1 MARAET
7 DAARFSLPRSEYYFS
22 KDNLIGDFYMRQMMD
37 AEGFVPIT
45 LVASFN
51 RVQSLSSDVEFII
64 EVMKD
69 SAVVEIVDNFRVRPR
84 TDPLKWPLSKGKPG
98 KPIEP
103 PASAITLLAA
113 PLASIPPPPIP
124 RKVRTAPAKAMSA
137 GAAPFVSSIVTPAAA
152 AGGAAADAGQGDH
165 SASGFGK
172 SSAEQVTVNGEAAAS
187 GPKGPKDDSDSNLW
201 KEVKRRS
208 KSSREAAG
216 SHDSNSGGLKLAG
229 QALQEAAAAAAATA
243 TKSAGE
249 SAAAPA
255 GAETS
260 KKAAEA
266 AKAAPSKGA
275 VPTAGAVPA
284 AKEEL
289 DFQFDE
295 ELDLPVSSRVNNFSE
310 YHSDDDSDYELPDR
324 DINKILIVTQMPA
337 HRAPKHE
344 GNNRTADWTTRTK
357 IAQDLEKVISDGL
370 MNYEEDLWVLNEDT
384 VCSKAAAYK
393 TVNVISQE
401 DFEKIVPQARRA
413 GSAEAPPPPP
423 VYGGEG
429 GADELNDSLLNASQL
444 SAGGHRRARFYAA
457 NKIEPI
463 DLRTPRKRKTR
474 HSTNPPVESHVGW
487 VMDSVEHRPKAG
499 TSAGTSPSS
508 YGSVPQSLPAFQHPS
523 HSLLKENNFTQQ
535 VYHKYHN
542 RCLKDRKRLGSG
554 QSHEMNTLFRFWS
567 FFLRENFNKTMYNE
581 FRQLAKEDAE
591 NGSRYGYECLFRF
604 FSYGLEKKFRTQLYE
619 DFQQETINDYK
630 MGKCDD
636 GDAG

>member
-1 MARAET
+1 
-7 DAARFSLPRSEYYFS
+7 
-22 KDNLIGDFYMRQMMD
+22 MRTKMD
-37 AEGFVPIT
+37 DQGFVPVA

-51 RVQSLSSDVEFII
+51 RVQALSSDVEFII
-64 EVMKD
+64 ESIKD
-69 SAVVEIVDNFRVRPR
+69 STAVEVVDDFRVRPR
-84 TDPLKWPLSKGKPG
+84 ADPLQWPMREKEPVYKTNA
-98 KPIEP
+98 PIIA
-103 PASAITLLAA
+103 PALVAA

-124 RKVRTAPAKAMSA
+124 KKSRNGPTKMMSA
-137 GAAPFVSSIVTPAAA
+137 AAAPFVSTTL
-152 AGGAAADAGQGDH
+152 GGTGEASEQEPGGNQQ
-165 SASGFGK
+165 SGFGK
-172 SSAEQVTVNGEAAAS
+172 STNDEGEEAVVVNGGETS
-187 GPKGPKDDSDSNLW
+187 PKSEPENDSNLW

-208 KSSREAAG
+208 KQSVG
-216 SHDSNSGGLKLAG
+216 SHDSNSGGLALAG
-229 QALQEAAAAAAATA
+229 NAIKANKAEEANNNNNNTSANPAQVAAATTTTSTTQEQPVVKGPGA
-243 TKSAGE
+243 KKST
-249 SAAAPA
+249 
-255 GAETS
+255 TS
-260 KKAAEA
+260 
-266 AKAAPSKGA
+266 
-275 VPTAGAVPA
+275 

-310 YHSDDDSDYELPDR
+310 YHSDDDDSDYELPDR
-324 DINKILIVTQMPA
+324 DINKILIVTQVPTP
-337 HRAPKHE
+337 RAPKHE
-344 GNNRTADWTTRTK
+344 GSNRTADWTTRTK

-370 MNYEEDLWVLNEDT
+370 MNYEEDLWVMNED
-384 VCSKAAAYK
+384 VVPSSKAGAYK

-401 DFEKIVPQARRA
+401 DFEKIVPQHARTPGKGT
-413 GSAEAPPPPP
+413 GSEVPPPPP
-423 VYGGEG
+423 VYSPE
-429 GADELNDSLLNASQL
+429 DELNESLLNDSLLNASGL

-508 YGSVPQSLPAFQHPS
+508 YGSVPNSLPAFQHPS

-581 FRQLAKEDAE
+581 FRQLAMEDAV

-630 MGKCDD
+630 MGE
-636 GDAG
+636 

>member
-1 MARAET
+1 
-7 DAARFSLPRSEYYFS
+7 
-22 KDNLIGDFYMRQMMD
+22 MRTKMD
-37 AEGFVPIT
+37 DQGFVPVA

-51 RVQSLSSDVEFII
+51 RVQALSSDVEFII
-64 EVMKD
+64 ESIKD
-69 SAVVEIVDNFRVRPR
+69 STAVEVVDDFRVRPR
-84 TDPLKWPLSKGKPG
+84 ADPLQWPMREK
-98 KPIEP
+98 EP
-103 PASAITLLAA
+103 VYKTNAPVIAPALVAA

-124 RKVRTAPAKAMSA
+124 KKSRNGPTKMMSA
-137 GAAPFVSSIVTPAAA
+137 AAAPFVSTTI
-152 AGGAAADAGQGDH
+152 GGTGEASEQEPGGNQQ
-165 SASGFGK
+165 SGFGK
-172 SSAEQVTVNGEAAAS
+172 STNDEGEEAVVVNGAETS
-187 GPKGPKDDSDSNLW
+187 PKSEPENDSNLW

-208 KSSREAAG
+208 KQSVG
-216 SHDSNSGGLKLAG
+216 SHDSNQGGLALAG
-229 QALQEAAAAAAATA
+229 NAIKANKAEEAKNNTSANTPAPVATA
-243 TKSAGE
+243 TTTAQEQPPAKGPSAKKSTT
-249 SAAAPA
+249 
-255 GAETS
+255 TS
-260 KKAAEA
+260 
-266 AKAAPSKGA
+266 
-275 VPTAGAVPA
+275 

-310 YHSDDDSDYELPDR
+310 YHSDDDDSDYELPDR
-324 DINKILIVTQMPA
+324 DINKILIVTQVPTP
-337 HRAPKHE
+337 RAPKHE
-344 GNNRTADWTTRTK
+344 GSNRTADWTTRTK

-370 MNYEEDLWVLNEDT
+370 MNYEEDLWVMNED
-384 VCSKAAAYK
+384 VVPGSKAGAYK

-401 DFEKIVPQARRA
+401 DFEKIVPQHARTP
-413 GSAEAPPPPP
+413 GKGEVPPPPP
-423 VYGGEG
+423 VYSPE
-429 GADELNDSLLNASQL
+429 DELNESLLNDSLLNASGL

-508 YGSVPQSLPAFQHPS
+508 YGSVPNSLPAFQHPS

-581 FRQLAKEDAE
+581 FRQLAMEDAV

-630 MGKCDD
+630 MGEW
-636 GDAG
+636 GGSGG

>member
-1 MARAET
+1 
-7 DAARFSLPRSEYYFS
+7 
-22 KDNLIGDFYMRQMMD
+22 MRYKMD
-37 AEGFVPIT
+37 DLGYVPIT
-45 LVASFN
+45 LLASFN
-51 RVQSLSSDVEFII
+51 RIQALSNDVEFIVDSI
-64 EVMKD
+64 RDSTLVELKD
-69 SAVVEIVDNFRVRPR
+69 DFQVRPR
-84 TDPLKWPLSKGKPG
+84 ANPTQWPMRKQ
-98 KPIEP
+98 EP
-103 PASAITLLAA
+103 EYKAAEPAAEQPVVAA

-124 RKVRTAPAKAMSA
+124 KKVRNGPSKMMSA
-137 GAAPFVSSIVTPAAA
+137 AAAPFTPPAT
-152 AGGAAADAGQGDH
+152 GEQPSVEAGQQ
-165 SASGFGK
+165 ASGFGK
-172 SSAEQVTVNGEAAAS
+172 STNGEVINKESPAKAVDNED
-187 GPKGPKDDSDSNLW
+187 KDSDSNLW

-208 KSSREAAG
+208 KQSKEAAS
-216 SHDSNSGGLKLAG
+216 SHDSNSGGLALAG
-229 QALQEAAAAAAATA
+229 SALKAAAAAAAPTNKEKGSATA
-243 TKSAGE
+243 ATPATGQIVAQSQAAPSGNKKAS
-249 SAAAPA
+249 SAAAEVAVA
-255 GAETS
+255 G
-260 KKAAEA
+260 KKAAT
-266 AKAAPSKGA
+266 SSNS
-275 VPTAGAVPA
+275 TS

-310 YHSDDDSDYELPDR
+310 YHSDDDDSDYELPDR
-324 DINKILIVTQMPA
+324 DINKILIVTQVPA
-337 HRAPKHE
+337 QRAPKHE
-344 GNNRTADWTTRTK
+344 GSNRTADWTTRTK

-370 MNYEEDLWVLNEDT
+370 MNYEEDLWVMNEDAVPAKT
-384 VCSKAAAYK
+384 AAYK

-401 DFEKIVPQARRA
+401 DFEKIVPQTKGK
-413 GSAEAPPPPP
+413 GSEVPPPPP
-423 VYGGEG
+423 VYSQDE
-429 GADELNDSLLNASQL
+429 ELNDSLLNASGL

-581 FRQLAKEDAE
+581 FRQLAMEDAV

-604 FSYGLEKKFRTQLYE
+604 FSYGLEKKYRPQLYE

-630 MGKCDD
+630 MGEWD
-636 GDAG
+636 GTVCGS

>member
-1 MARAET
+1 
-7 DAARFSLPRSEYYFS
+7 
-22 KDNLIGDFYMRQMMD
+22 MRTKMD
-37 AEGFVPIT
+37 EQGFVPVT

-51 RVQSLSSDVEFII
+51 RIQALSSDVDFII
-64 EVMKD
+64 EALKES
-69 SAVVEIVDNFRVRPR
+69 SAVEIVDDFRVRPR
-84 TDPLKWPLSKGKPG
+84 VEPLQWPMREKEPAYKALVP
-98 KPIEP
+98 PIA
-103 PASAITLLAA
+103 PALVAA

-124 RKVRTAPAKAMSA
+124 KKVRNGPSKMMSA
-137 GAAPFVSSIVTPAAA
+137 AAAPFISTILTPTEGGDQATAAE
-152 AGGAAADAGQGDH
+152 ADHQ
-165 SASGFGK
+165 ASGFGK
-172 SSAEQVTVNGEAAAS
+172 STGNEVTVNGEDNNNGGDQEA
-187 GPKGPKDDSDSNLW
+187 DSNLW

-208 KSSREAAG
+208 KQSKDSVG
-216 SHDSNSGGLKLAG
+216 SHDSNSGGLALAG
-229 QALQEAAAAAAATA
+229 NAIKAAAAATSTEEA
-243 TKSAGE
+243 APAPTSTTDVPAQAAP
-249 SAAAPA
+249 SAAAPTSGSKKEA
-255 GAETS
+255 GAKKTTTTTS
-260 KKAAEA
+260 TTT
-266 AKAAPSKGA
+266 S
-275 VPTAGAVPA
+275 

-310 YHSDDDSDYELPDR
+310 YHSDDDDSDYELPDR
-324 DINKILIVTQMPA
+324 DINKILIVTQVPA

-344 GNNRTADWTTRTK
+344 GSNRTADWTTRTK

-370 MNYEEDLWVLNEDT
+370 MNYEEDLWVMNED
-384 VCSKAAAYK
+384 VVPPKAAYK

-401 DFEKIVPQARRA
+401 DFEKIVPHARTPGK
-413 GSAEAPPPPP
+413 GSEVLPPPPPP
-423 VYGGEG
+423 VYSPE
-429 GADELNDSLLNASQL
+429 DELNESLLNDSLLNASGL

-581 FRQLAKEDAE
+581 FRQLAMEDAV

-630 MGKCDD
+630 MGE
-636 GDAG
+636 

>member
-1 MARAET
+1 
-7 DAARFSLPRSEYYFS
+7 
-22 KDNLIGDFYMRQMMD
+22 MRDVYLRTKMD
-37 AEGFVPIT
+37 DKGQVPIT
-45 LVASFN
+45 LIASFN
-51 RVQSLSSDVEFII
+51 RVKALCTDVEFII
-64 EVMKD
+64 EAVKD
-69 SAVVEIVDNFRVRPR
+69 SALVEIVDNFMVRPR
-84 TDPLKWPLSKGKPG
+84 DDPSKWPMTLSQVKYQGSVPV
-98 KPIEP
+98 
-103 PASAITLLAA
+103 PAPTLVAA

-124 RKVRTAPAKAMSA
+124 KKLRNGPSKTMSA
-137 GAAPFVSSIVTPAAA
+137 SAAPFVVTLPNPSVAASDEKQQPQQ
-152 AGGAAADAGQGDH
+152 ADAGQQ
-165 SASGFGK
+165 ASGFGGSSDK
-172 SSAEQVTVNGEAAAS
+172 SKEGPADVNGEATSQESPANNEQ
-187 GPKGPKDDSDSNLW
+187 PDSDSNLW

-208 KSSREAAG
+208 KQTKEAAG
-216 SHDSNSGGLKLAG
+216 SHDSNSGGLALAG
-229 QALQEAAAAAAATA
+229 NAMQAAAAAAATTTA
-243 TKSAGE
+243 PSNNSTTSGNPIAQPPGGGGGGGNKKSAAGPASE
-249 SAAAPA
+249 AAASVVG
-255 GAETS
+255 GAKKLNSTTS
-260 KKAAEA
+260 
-266 AKAAPSKGA
+266 
-275 VPTAGAVPA
+275 

-324 DINKILIVTQMPA
+324 DINKILIVTQVPTP
-337 HRAPKHE
+337 RAPKHE
-344 GNNRTADWTTRTK
+344 GSNRTADWTTRTK

-370 MNYEEDLWVLNEDT
+370 MNYEEDLWVMNED
-384 VCSKAAAYK
+384 VVPPKAAAYK

-401 DFEKIVPQARRA
+401 DYEKIVPQARAA
-413 GSAEAPPPPP
+413 GKGSEVPPPPP
-423 VYGGEG
+423 VYSPE
-429 GADELNDSLLNASQL
+429 DELNDSLLNASGL

-581 FRQLAKEDAE
+581 FRQLAMEDAE
-591 NGSRYGYECLFRF
+591 HGSRYGYECLFRF

-630 MGKCDD
+630 MGE
-636 GDAG
+636 

>member
-1 MARAET
+1 
-7 DAARFSLPRSEYYFS
+7 
-22 KDNLIGDFYMRQMMD
+22 MD
-37 AEGFVPIT
+37 DQGSVPIT

-51 RVQSLSSDVEFII
+51 RIQALSTDIDFIVASI
-64 EVMKD
+64 KD
-69 SAVVEIVDNFRVRPR
+69 SQVVEVVDNFRVRPR
-84 TDPLKWPLSKGKPG
+84 VDPEKWSMAPK
-98 KPIEP
+98 EP
-103 PASAITLLAA
+103 NYTTNGPAVVPALVAA
-113 PLASIPPPPIP
+113 PLASIPPPPIV
-124 RKVRTAPAKAMSA
+124 KKGVRNGPTTKGMSA
-137 GAAPFVSSIVTPAAA
+137 TAAPFVSSTAVAPKPADETPVEGTTA
-152 AGGAAADAGQGDH
+152 Q
-165 SASGFGK
+165 SVSGFGK
-172 SSAEQVTVNGEAAAS
+172 STSGEEAPVVANGAVDVGDEEKS
-187 GPKGPKDDSDSNLW
+187 GSNSNLW

-208 KSSREAAG
+208 KHSKEAAS
-216 SHDSNSGGLKLAG
+216 SHDSNSGGLALAG
-229 QALQEAAAAAAATA
+229 SALKEAAAASAVAQDKENKNSNINAA
-243 TKSAGE
+243 GG
-249 SAAAPA
+249 SAAAQSGVA
-255 GAETS
+255 GKKPSAEVA
-260 KKAAEA
+260 KK
-266 AKAAPSKGA
+266 STIGSS
-275 VPTAGAVPA
+275 

-310 YHSDDDSDYELPDR
+310 YHSDDDDSDYELPDR
-324 DINKILIVTQMPA
+324 DINKILIVTQVPA

-344 GNNRTADWTTRTK
+344 GSNRTADWTTRTK

-370 MNYEEDLWVLNEDT
+370 MNYEEDLWVMNEDPVT
-384 VCSKAAAYK
+384 NKTYK

-401 DFEKIVPQARRA
+401 DYEKIVPQNKAK
-413 GSAEAPPPPP
+413 GTSADVPPPPPP
-423 VYGGEG
+423 VYAQGLTE
-429 GADELNDSLLNASQL
+429 DELNDSLLNASGL
-444 SAGGHRRARFYAA
+444 SAGSGHRRARFYAA

-581 FRQLAKEDAE
+581 FRQLALEDAV

-604 FSYGLEKKFRTQLYE
+604 YSYGLEKKFRTQLYE

-630 MGKCDD
+630 MGKCWGELLGFVGYVWD
-636 GDAG
+636 GSHLNP